1 MKGML
6 AVVVLAASALPAAA
20 KMEII
25 NIMAAQG
32 PLGPERKTSE
42 VYPLDEVYF
51 RYQVT
56 GVKVDAEGKV
66 DVETTMRLVNPNGKM
81 VVEEKP
87 PVERQLSLG
96 GNTYTSGARLVVPAA
111 EKAPP
116 GEYTMTVQVRDKL
129 GMETASFERKFT
141 IKATTFQIIVPR
153 FYHDADSKIPAP
165 VGGLVGETLH
175 FKLRAIGFD
184 KSKKKVQMALTVHVI
199 GEDGKE
205 VVEKP
210 RVIRAEQ
217 NNPEEAAKSTQVNFS
232 GLLHLN
238 RAGNFTLRL
247 TVQDVISDKST
258 SWETPLKVGAP

>member
-1 MKGML
+1 MKCILTILVL
-6 AVVVLAASALPAAA
+6 AVSTAPASAKL
-20 KMEII
+20 EIT
-25 NIMAAQG
+25 NIVATQG
-32 PLGPERKTSE
+32 PLGPERKTTE
-42 VYPLDEVYF
+42 VYPLDEVFF

-56 GVKVDAEGKV
+56 GVKVDAEGKA
-66 DVETTMRLVNPNGKM
+66 DVETIMRLVNPNGRM
-81 VVEEKP
+81 VLEEKP
-87 PVERQLSLG
+87 VVERQLSLG
-96 GNTYTSGARLVVPAA
+96 GNTYTAGARLTVPPA

-116 GEYTMTVQVRDKL
+116 GEYTLTVQVRDKL

-153 FYHDADSKIPAP
+153 FFHDADSKIPAP
-165 VGGLVGETLH
+165 AGGLVGQTLH

-247 TVQDVISDKST
+247 TVQDVIGDKST
-258 SWETPLKVGAP
+258 SWETPLKVSAP

>member
-1 MKGML
+1 M
-6 AVVVLAASALPAAA
+6 
-20 KMEII
+20 
-25 NIMAAQG
+25 
-32 PLGPERKTSE
+32 
-42 VYPLDEVYF
+42 YPLDEVYF

-116 GEYTMTVQVRDKL
+116 GEYSMSVQVRDKL

-165 VGGLVGETLH
+165 VGGLIGAQLWRAFHTAAFATVASVYLMCEALLYFGAAGSRGDHRRSGRGVRRRLCAP
-175 FKLRAIGFD
+175 LRRRHA
-184 KSKKKVQMALTVHVI
+184 VHR
-199 GEDGKE
+199 GH
-205 VVEKP
+205 
-210 RVIRAEQ
+210 R
-217 NNPEEAAKSTQVNFS
+217 
-232 GLLHLN
+232 
-238 RAGNFTLRL
+238 
-247 TVQDVISDKST
+247 
-258 SWETPLKVGAP
+258 TPQ